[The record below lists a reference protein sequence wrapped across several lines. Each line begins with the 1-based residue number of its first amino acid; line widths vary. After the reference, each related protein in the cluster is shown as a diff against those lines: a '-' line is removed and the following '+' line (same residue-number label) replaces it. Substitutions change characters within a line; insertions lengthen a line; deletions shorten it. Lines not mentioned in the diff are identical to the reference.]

1 MNDNLNKVK
10 KHVELYFR
18 EQLPKYTILEIKRK
32 SSHPDD
38 DYLYMV
44 SAQKDDGTF
53 AMWTCWNEAL
63 QSLNFGHY
71 TLPLILT
78 V

>member
-10 KHVELYFR
+10 EHVELYFR

-53 AMWTCWNEAL
+53 AMWTCWNK
-63 QSLNFGHY
+63 HY
-71 TLPLILT
+71 RA
-78 V
+78 